1 MEQNSKVA
9 TFIGFAIRAKVVKI
23 GLNACATLKRAN
35 LMLVCCST
43 GASTK
48 DKAISLAKKFN
59 CPILGTKDKLLQSF
73 THKENSKV
81 MAITDKALA
90 KAILDNA
97 KEDFTFNIQES
108 IHGWNN

>member
-1 MEQNSKVA
+1 MEQKSKVA
-9 TFIGFAIRAKVVKI
+9 TFIGFAIRAGTCKM
-23 GLNACATLKRAN
+23 GLNACATLKKAN

-43 GASTK
+43 GKSTVE
-48 DKAISLAKKFN
+48 KAISLAKKLN
-59 CPILGTKDKLLQSF
+59 CPVLITKNKLLDSF

-97 KEDFTFNIQES
+97 IEDFSFNIQES
-108 IHGWNN
+108 IHG